1 MIPDFEDHTILETGL
16 RDVELKI
23 CVRTSPRFPSDSVYL
38 CLTDT
43 RSSRR
48 QWPGYRHLQFSR
60 TIFLDPRRGRGVTC
74 KGELAMKVAEAYY
87 EFLMVSARNSLM

>member
-1 MIPDFEDHTILETGL
+1 MCVPHLVSLEIL
-16 RDVELKI
+16 
-23 CVRTSPRFPSDSVYL
+23 RTYVW
-38 CLTDT
+38 TDT
-43 RSSRR
+43 RSFRRPR
-48 QWPGYRHLQFSR
+48 QWPGYQHLRFSR